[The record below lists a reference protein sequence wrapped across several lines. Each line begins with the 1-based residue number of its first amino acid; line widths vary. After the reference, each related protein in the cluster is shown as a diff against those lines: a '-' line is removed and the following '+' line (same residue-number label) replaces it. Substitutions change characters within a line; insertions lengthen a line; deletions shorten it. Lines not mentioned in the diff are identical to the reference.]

1 MSNMNKENCK
11 GFNVLGPEAFCPVAW
26 TEWQLYFDANRSNEI
41 MEKLK
46 DSIGIHVWNLHSKH
60 TDIIVGSKQ
69 PYGLVA
75 QKYCPNI
82 FSLAKYVF

>member
-1 MSNMNKENCK
+1 MNEKSCK
-11 GFNVLGPEAFCPVAW
+11 GFMVFEPEAFCPISW
-26 TEWQLYFDANRSNEI
+26 LDWKQYFNTNTTEEI
-41 MEKLK
+41 MDKIEN
-46 DSIGIHVWNLHSKH
+46 SIGIHVWNKHSKH

-82 FSLAKYVF
+82 YSLAKYIF